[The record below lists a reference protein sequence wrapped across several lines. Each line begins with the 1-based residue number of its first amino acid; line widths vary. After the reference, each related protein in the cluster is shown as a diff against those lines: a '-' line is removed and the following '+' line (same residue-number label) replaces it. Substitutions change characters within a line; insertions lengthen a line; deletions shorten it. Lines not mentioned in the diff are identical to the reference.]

1 MLVWLAGR
9 LAHHG
14 AGKGMFVKASRVCT
28 KNIDSQSG
36 YSLHF
41 DYLVKKSDWERQDP
55 ERRKLF
61 TTVDDQDHSIFPF
74 VSAIKDVVHSH
85 SI

>member
-1 MLVWLAGR
+1 MIQPHLDVHACNVSLVGGQGGT
-9 LAHHG
+9 HG

-61 TTVDDQDHSIFPF
+61 IMVDDQDN
-74 VSAIKDVVHSH
+74 
-85 SI
+85 

>member
-1 MLVWLAGR
+1 MLGWLAGR
-9 LAHHG
+9 VAHHG
-14 AGKGMFVKASRVCT
+14 AGKGMFVKASRICT

-55 ERRKLF
+55 ERRK
-61 TTVDDQDHSIFPF
+61 TVHHFR
-74 VSAIKDVVHSH
+74 
-85 SI
+85 